1 MNQPKYCL
9 EIWGRDYDR
18 IKDTCILAEELGYY
32 GYFYGESLTNLD
44 LDCWTV
50 LSTLIPITKTIKL
63 GPVITYINP
72 DYRSL
77 ALLAK
82 QSITF
87 QDISNGRLEFRT
99 GAGAKSKYSVSWW
112 DPYGIDYPE
121 PQKRIAIFEE
131 GLSLFRKY
139 IGRNFLVN
147 FDKNDIQSPK
157 TQKEIDRSDEHS
169 NAIYHDGKYFRATGA
184 EMEKSVPDIP
194 ITIAANGTKMMR
206 IAARFADIWESSYLT
221 PMEFSAKNRKF
232 EEMSKQE
239 NSNKDSKT
247 RGNPNSSPKRSIE
260 LDVIIANSNKE
271 LQDQKKVLAVERG
284 PKAYRQVLQKGL
296 VGTPKEIQS
305 KISAYIKLGIDQFFL
320 AFQDPLDPKSM
331 ELFMQSV
338 KGVK

>member
-1 MNQPKYCL
+1 MMENILGQLEPK
-9 EIWGRDYDR
+9 
-18 IKDTCILAEELGYY
+18 
-32 GYFYGESLTNLD
+32 
-44 LDCWTV
+44 
-50 LSTLIPITKTIKL
+50 
-63 GPVITYINP
+63 
-72 DYRSL
+72 
-77 ALLAK
+77 
-82 QSITF
+82 
-87 QDISNGRLEFRT
+87 
-99 GAGAKSKYSVSWW
+99 
-112 DPYGIDYPE
+112 
-121 PQKRIAIFEE
+121 
-131 GLSLFRKY
+131 
-139 IGRNFLVN
+139 
-147 FDKNDIQSPK
+147 
-157 TQKEIDRSDEHS
+157 
-169 NAIYHDGKYFRATGA
+169 
-184 EMEKSVPDIP
+184 KSVPDIP

-221 PMEFSAKNRKF
+221 SMEFSAKNRKF